1 MTLVM
6 KANGSAQFLGLVPA
20 LAGFTPTQSIVLT
33 PFEGKR
39 TYGALRIDLPD
50 DDPDAFA
57 ERAVALV
64 GRVERT
70 DSIALVVY
78 CDEIAQ
84 PTRDGIVLP
93 HSVVVDA
100 VLAAA
105 EEQRLGI
112 VDALCVTPEGWARYL
127 DEEPALHPLDTIHPA
142 ECPPEAS
149 DIEGDQSAGTELP
162 DYGLMTTEKVGRAL
176 IALEEVI
183 CRARMGREDEA
194 EREHPEAFAAAML
207 IEDVPA
213 LFESAVNLTDD
224 PPPYACAALIWLLER
239 PIYRDVALM
248 QWAGDLREGHAAL
261 ASQLTHSRSGT
272 LPSAESWGVMVGSG
286 PRPDIS
292 RLHAALRA
300 ARSLAALAPRQR
312 RVGPLA
318 LAAWLS
324 WALGRPSHSEK
335 YLEQVH
341 AIDPDYSFGIL
352 LRELIRTR
360 PLPEWAFDRR
370 RDDAA

>member
-6 KANGSAQFLGLVPA
+6 KANSSAQFLGLVPA

-64 GRVERT
+64 SRVKRT
-70 DSIALVVY
+70 DSVAVVVY
-78 CDEIAQ
+78 CDETAQ
-84 PTRDGIVLP
+84 STRDGVVLP

-100 VLAAA
+100 VLVAA

-127 DEEPALHPLDTIHPA
+127 DEEPALHPLDTIRPA
-142 ECPPEAS
+142 ERPPEAS
-149 DIEGDQSAGTELP
+149 DIRGDQAAGTELP
-162 DYGLMTTEKVGRAL
+162 DYGLLTTEKVGRAL
-176 IALEEVI
+176 RALEEVI
-183 CRARMGREDEA
+183 CRVRLGREDEA
-194 EREHPEAFAAAML
+194 ERETPEAFAAATL
-207 IEDVPA
+207 IENVPA
-213 LFESAVNLTDD
+213 LFEAAVNLPDD
-224 PPPYACAALIWLLER
+224 PPAYACAALIWLLER

-248 QWAGDLREGHAAL
+248 QWAGDLHEGHVAL
-261 ASQLTHSRSGT
+261 ASQLAHDRSGA
-272 LPSAESWGVMVGSG
+272 LPSADSCRVMVGSG

-292 RLHAALRA
+292 RLHAALRT
-300 ARSLAALAPRQR
+300 ARAVAALAPRR
-312 RVGPLA
+312 RRLGPLA

-324 WALGRPSHSEK
+324 WAIGRPSHSEK
-335 YLEQVH
+335 YLEEVR
-341 AIDPDYSFGIL
+341 AIDPDYSFGNL
-352 LRELIRTR
+352 LSELIRTR

-370 RDDAA
+370 MDDAA